1 MAKSAKPYRDR
12 KITSLVIKGE
22 DKKVNKTILSILR
35 PCDDN
40 RISPNFGDCEIKSQN
55 RCAINHNRKKF
66 GDFKSQTF
74 TKGTAKVRRA
84 MQNLPSIYGKTS
96 CQQRGE
102 LWIDLANQLNAC
114 GPPSRDVAKLEKAA
128 FVSPVE
134 EQLAIICGIFQ
145 TVDGVAMAKT
155 FATQSKETYF
165 KSDVIIESESS
176 AMVPNCENTIDLE
189 NLQYSPS
196 PATPEKSGRNTIPK
210 KKELEEIKTPP
221 SSFGKGSPK
230 QE

>member
-1 MAKSAKPYRDR
+1 MAPQKSADQC
-12 KITSLVIKGE
+12 KIFLQFMEKHPGLAKGFLKG
-22 DKKVNKTILSILR
+22 DKVKQ
-35 PCDDN
+35 
-40 RISPNFGDCEIKSQN
+40 EQ
-55 RCAINHNRKKF
+55 
-66 GDFKSQTF
+66 
-74 TKGTAKVRRA
+74 
-84 MQNLPSIYGKTS
+84 
-96 CQQRGE
+96 

-114 GPPSRDVAKLEKAA
+114 GPPSRDVANWKKTWCDWRRSIKTRLAENKSSLKKTGGGQFQQH

-189 NLQYSPS
+189 NLEYSPS
-196 PATPEKSGRNTIPK
+196 PATPEISPQK
-210 KKELEEIKTPP
+210 KRKRFDGDIQNLMGEEKKILNMSLQK
-221 SSFGKGSPK
+221 
-230 QE
+230 